1 MSGRNA
7 QGQGTMT
14 QLASGAWRFQ
24 VMVNGKRHGETFTY
38 PNKRAAAAAL
48 PLWVAKVRTSGPV
61 VSGSSTTV
69 AAMLDVWLGAKR
81 GAIEDTT
88 HYEYESLVR
97 HLRARIGDMPLGKV
111 TPATIDDV
119 LASVRATAGQS
130 TANHLHVVGK
140 QAFAFAVSRDLIAA
154 NPFASVPRPRRPKP
168 TIVPP
173 TPAQVGSLISH
184 ATGDMRAFLT
194 LAIASGARKGELLAL
209 RFGDVDTSGDL
220 ARITIRATVVN
231 VPGVGAS
238 VKERTKGGKVRVVT
252 LDPGTS
258 AMLKAHRAD
267 VTRRTLA
274 VGVPLIAD
282 SFIFPGN
289 LEARAPLALTTHD
302 HEWRRVCR
310 RAKVRGVRLHDLRHF
325 HATQALANGVDVK
338 TLSNRL
344 GHASAAMTLDRY
356 AAFLPAADEAAA
368 RTFGGIMR
376 AVLNG

>member
-1 MSGRNA
+1 
-7 QGQGTMT
+7 MT

-69 AAMLDVWLGAKR
+69 DAMLDTWLGAKR

-88 HYEYESLVR
+88 HGEYVSLMR
-97 HLRARIGDMPLGKV
+97 HLRKRIGALPLAKV

-119 LASVRATAGQS
+119 LASVRADAGQS

-140 QAFAFAVSRDLIAA
+140 QAFAFAVSRDLLAA

-173 TPAQVGSLISH
+173 TPAQVGAIITH
-184 ATGDMRAFLT
+184 AAGDMRVFVT

-231 VPGVGAS
+231 KAGWGAA
-238 VKERTKGGKVRVVT
+238 VKERTKGGRARVVT
-252 LDPGTS
+252 LDPDTS

-282 SFIFPGN
+282 SFVFPGN
-289 LEARAPLALTTHD
+289 LEARAPLALTTHH
-302 HEWRRVCR
+302 HEWQRVCA
-310 RAKVRGVRLHDLRHF
+310 RAKVRGVRIHDLRHF

-368 RTFGGIMR
+368 RSFGGVMR
-376 AVLNG
+376 AVAAG